1 MKGMLKIAGG
11 FAIGV
16 INSALGAGGGMLAVP
31 MLRKSGLEQN
41 RAQANAVALIM
52 LLTVASAAIY
62 IIKGR
67 VSFSDALPYLP
78 AGLAGSVLGS
88 FILPKI
94 PSKALG
100 KIFAL
105 FMLWA
110 GVRMII
116 R

>member
-1 MKGMLKIAGG
+1 MRGIVKAAGG
-11 FAIGV
+11 FAIGI
-16 INSALGAGGGMLAVP
+16 INSTLGAGGGMLAVP

-41 RAQANAVALIM
+41 RAQANAVAVIL
-52 LLTVASAAIY
+52 LLTVASAAVY
-62 IIKGR
+62 IFKGR
-67 VSFSDALPYLP
+67 VALSDSVSYIP
-78 AGLAGSVLGS
+78 AGLVGSILGS
-88 FILPKI
+88 FLLPKI

>member
-1 MKGMLKIAGG
+1 MKGILKIVGG
-11 FAIGV
+11 FAVGI
-16 INSALGAGGGMLAVP
+16 INSVLGAGGGMLAVP
-31 MLRKSGLEQN
+31 MLKKSGISQN

-62 IIKGR
+62 IREGR
-67 VSFSDALPYLP
+67 VAVSDALPYLP
-78 AGLAGSVLGS
+78 AGLGGSVFGS
-88 FILPKI
+88 FLLPKL

-110 GVRMII
+110 GVRMIMK
-116 R
+116 